1 MNTSRIS
8 QILFLCL
15 IGILFV
21 GNYAFGQNREPQ
33 NVYRVAVKSGYV
45 LKDGERTREY
55 FAVKQLISD
64 SLGRMH
70 TEIDFDWETHYP
82 NNYRWHYF
90 DGQTKYRTD
99 FFENEKLVKTKKY
112 KWDSKGNLSELTLEK
127 VTPTDTTVVVK
138 EVYTYNSNETKKT
151 VVGYNGKGKK
161 GFKTKFKYDDRG
173 TEISRKVKG
182 KKAVPADSIM
192 LLKRVPQYDSVGRIT
207 AETLTIQK
215 YSKQSKTTQHKY
227 TFDENGNKILE
238 LLMDANGNLIKKTEF
253 IYRKDN
259 RIQQIKEFDANDN
272 LLDWQAWRYEIYK
285 TNDRRQRVLE

>member
-1 MNTSRIS
+1 MKTNRVS

-15 IGILFV
+15 IGILLV
-21 GNYAFGQNREPQ
+21 GNIAFAQNREPQ
-33 NVYRVAVKSGYV
+33 NVYRVAVKSRYV
-45 LKDGERTREY
+45 LKDGERTKDY

-70 TEIDFDWETHYP
+70 TEIDFDWQTHYP

-90 DGQTKYRTD
+90 DGKTKFRTD
-99 FFENEKLVKTKKY
+99 FFENEKLVKIERY
-112 KWDSKGNLSELTLEK
+112 KWNSNGNISEFTLDR
-127 VTPTDTTVVVK
+127 VTSTDTLVVVK
-138 EVYTYNSNETKKT
+138 EVYTYNSDGTKKS
-151 VVGYNGKGKK
+151 VVGYNEKGKK

-192 LLKRVPQYDSVGRIT
+192 LLTRVPQYDSVGRIA

-215 YSKQSKTTQHKY
+215 KSKQSKTTQHKY
-227 TFDENGNKILE
+227 TFDENGNKVQE